1 MAFDPALADRVRV
14 FLAQTAGLQEK
25 RMFGGVAFMVGGNM
39 AVGISGTDL
48 MVRIDPSESDAALTQ
63 PGVRVFDM
71 TGRPMKGWLLVDS
84 SVLAGDDDLA
94 AWIDRGVAFARS
106 LPAK

>member
-1 MAFDPALADRVRV
+1 MPYDPALAHRVRES
-14 FLAQTAGLQEK
+14 LAATAGLQEK

-48 MVRIDPSESDAALTQ
+48 MVRIDPAESGAALEQ

-71 TGRPMKGWLLVDS
+71 TGRPMKGWLLVDFERF
-84 SVLAGDDDLA
+84 G
-94 AWIDRGVAFARS
+94 RQ
-106 LPAK
+106 